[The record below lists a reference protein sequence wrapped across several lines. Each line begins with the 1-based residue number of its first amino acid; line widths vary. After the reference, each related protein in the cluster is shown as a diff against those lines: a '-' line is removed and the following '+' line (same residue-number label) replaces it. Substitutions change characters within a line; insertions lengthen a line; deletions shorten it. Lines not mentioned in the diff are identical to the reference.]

1 LYVYIEHTHANH
13 LAHTDIQAGHAQSY
27 WVKDRHWKVIEHSM
41 PLLEKR
47 IGKITGE
54 HEEIYGLKVLRV
66 YGLRLVGGWAIDGG
80 DQQEIL

>member
-1 LYVYIEHTHANH
+1 
-13 LAHTDIQAGHAQSY
+13 
-27 WVKDRHWKVIEHSM
+27 M